1 MNKSVITTLL
11 LCLCAVLGAQAQIN
25 GGNWY
30 NGWLV
35 YSADQQADGRV
46 VMNAMAEGEEHEFVL
61 VPVADK

>member
-35 YSADQQADGRV
+35 YSMTSRLMGK
-46 VMNAMAEGEEHEFVL
+46 L
-61 VPVADK
+61 

>member
-35 YSADQQADGRV
+35 YSADQQADGKI
-46 VMNAMAEGEEHEFVL
+46 VMNAMA
-61 VPVADK
+61 